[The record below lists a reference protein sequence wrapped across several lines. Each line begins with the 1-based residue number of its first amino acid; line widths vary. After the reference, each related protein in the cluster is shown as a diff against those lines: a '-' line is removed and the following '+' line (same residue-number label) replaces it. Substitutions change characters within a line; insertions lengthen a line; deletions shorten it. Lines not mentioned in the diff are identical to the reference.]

1 MPKYQVDLLTLSCIP
16 VIHYFKAL
24 QACLAVVQSTHLIKL
39 NPLTTLMDV
48 YPYAKKG
55 LHTLSI

>member
-1 MPKYQVDLLTLSCIP
+1 MPKNQVHLLTMSCIP

-24 QACLAVVQSTHLIKL
+24 WACLGVVQSTHLLKMNQLIA
-39 NPLTTLMDV
+39 LMDL

-55 LHTLSI
+55 LHTSSI

>member
-39 NPLTTLMDV
+39 NQLTTLMDV
-48 YPYAKKG
+48 
-55 LHTLSI
+55 